1 MGFYPPPQLVYD
13 AKRHGVEVRAV
24 DVMHS
29 DWDCTL
35 EPLFGLS
42 QAPVRLGFNL
52 VSGLNQS
59 AAERIVTAR
68 AEAPF
73 TSTEDLAL
81 RAALKQDDLKAL
93 ASADALAALSGHR
106 RQQVW
111 DASALKPPPPLFQ
124 AVPVEEEGLT
134 LSAASEGEEVVFD
147 YSATGLT
154 LRRHPLAILRE
165 PLSRMKLLT
174 AAQMH
179 DLPHGRRVRACGIVT
194 ARQQPPTAKGVVFI
208 TLEDETGTVNVIVW
222 KRQREKQREQVL
234 KSRLLAVVGVWQR
247 NTEDAAEDQ
256 ANPAGKHQGEVRHLI
271 AHHLIDLSH
280 LLGELATQS
289 REFH

>member
-1 MGFYPPPQLVYD
+1 
-13 AKRHGVEVRAV
+13 
-24 DVMHS
+24 
-29 DWDCTL
+29 
-35 EPLFGLS
+35 
-42 QAPVRLGFNL
+42 
-52 VSGLNQS
+52 
-59 AAERIVTAR
+59 
-68 AEAPF
+68 
-73 TSTEDLAL
+73 
-81 RAALKQDDLKAL
+81 
-93 ASADALAALSGHR
+93 
-106 RQQVW
+106 
-111 DASALKPPPPLFQ
+111 
-124 AVPVEEEGLT
+124 
-134 LSAASEGEEVVFD
+134 
-147 YSATGLT
+147 
-154 LRRHPLAILRE
+154 
-165 PLSRMKLLT
+165 MKLLT

-247 NTEDAAEDQ
+247 NTEDAEEDK
-256 ANPAGKHQGEVRHLI
+256 ANPSGKHQGEVCHLI